1 MQTASDD
8 DNDDMPALSPETL
21 ANNTELLQAVDHYRN
36 LNTFLTEAGVFDA
49 ALRQL
54 IASDDAQSGAM
65 LNYMYETGIPREAKR
80 GRLEPL
86 ASFAAR
92 QYTSPAYVDI
102 LATLVEFG
110 HDFDVTSKA
119 FPRSERS
126 YVEERAPGLFSLI
139 RLKALLVANGS
150 WPDYAHLDDR

>member
-1 MQTASDD
+1 MQAPPSD

-21 ANNTELLQAVDHYRN
+21 AKNKELVQAVDHYKN
-36 LNTFLTEAGVFDA
+36 SNTFFTEARAFDE

-65 LNYMYETGIPREAKR
+65 LNYMYETGIPRQAKR
-80 GRLEPL
+80 GRRESL
-86 ASFAAR
+86 ALFAAR
-92 QYTSPAYVDI
+92 RYTNPAYVDI

-110 HDFDVTSKA
+110 HDFDGTSKA
-119 FPRSERS
+119 FPRSARS

-150 WPDYAHLDDR
+150 WPNYAHL